1 MSVAV
6 QFSDQLESALE
17 ALAQDEWA
25 VADLRERVVE
35 GVDSATAFASVID
48 VLNLA
53 RAQTDPYCF
62 ASCCWLTTDLAR
74 LSNTT
79 EQPPGLVEAVLEA
92 FSASRPFGA
101 ENEVRKVADWY
112 RIQLPVRLS

>member
-6 QFSDQLESALE
+6 EFSGQLVTALE

-25 VADLRERVVE
+25 VSKLRERVVE
-35 GVDSATAFASVID
+35 GIDSATAFASVTD
-48 VLNLA
+48 LLNLA
-53 RAQTDPYCF
+53 RAQTDPYGF

-79 EQPPGLVEAVLEA
+79 EEPPGLVEAVQEA

-101 ENEVRKVADWY
+101 EDEVRKVADWY
-112 RIQLPVRLS
+112 RIQLSADPS